1 MQPRPCDDRFH
12 TPRASASSSRSQ
24 NSNAYR
30 VAAARD
36 TITSAR
42 STSSSDSEFNRTSM
56 SFTDRGSRPAPSLAP
71 SRYIS
76 DYTVPNQSAASFR
89 AAAAAANMHQEND
102 LQKIVPDLTIFSLAR
117 HGRAGEVE
125 ALLQRGFPADARD
138 EYGNTLLM
146 VACQNGNKKISKL
159 SLKYGCDINVVNNGG
174 KTALHFARRFGH
186 MELGQYLI
194 TKGADERE
202 ST

>member
-12 TPRASASSSRSQ
+12 TPRVSASSSRSQ

-56 SFTDRGSRPAPSLAP
+56 SFTDRSSRPAPSLAP
-71 SRYIS
+71 SQYIS

-89 AAAAAANMHQEND
+89 TAAAAANMHQEND

-146 VACQNGNKKISKL
+146 VACQVRDATFNFPLFFRFPPYPVFSFPHMRTTTYSIPRMETKKLQSLHL
-159 SLKYGCDINVVNNGG
+159 S
-174 KTALHFARRFGH
+174 
-186 MELGQYLI
+186 M
-194 TKGADERE
+194 GA
-202 ST
+202 T